1 MSRSASP
8 TPASTAEVAVVGRL
22 GSRVDRRE
30 LPSGDCVT
38 VFTVI
43 VDRPPGARPPG
54 SRVSVDA
61 IACQAFR
68 ATVVRRLAGLEPGTW
83 VRAEGRLRRRFWRTG
98 AGLGSAMEVE
108 VSRLSR
114 C

>member
-1 MSRSASP
+1 MSRSEP
-8 TPASTAEVAVVGRL
+8 QTPESCADVSIVGRL
-22 GSRVDRRE
+22 GSRVGRKE
-30 LPSGDCVT
+30 LPSGDSVA

-43 VDRPPGARPPG
+43 VDRPPGSRPSG

-68 ATVVRRLAGLEPGTW
+68 AGVVRRLETLDPGTW
-83 VRAEGRLRRRFWRTG
+83 VRVDGRLRRRFWRTG

-108 VSRLSR
+108 VSRLVR